1 MGLSRSKCSLSSRPW
16 EILHRSLDS
25 RKEIDG
31 TSGIYSLTYHPC
43 LGKLV
48 CMPENPRRKQQHLR
62 EAELLHAHPERV
74 QDSLFE
80 QFPDFF
86 DAHDQLQV
94 RYEMLRSHRVDD
106 QKVTAICQRYGV
118 SRQTFYNLQE
128 RFLSEG
134 TAGLLSSKPGPKGPS
149 KLTRE
154 LLQFVERR
162 FQQEPHLGGSSLVSQ
177 LEERFGVS
185 FHKRTLEKLLKEL
198 RSKKNR

>member
-1 MGLSRSKCSLSSRPW
+1 
-16 EILHRSLDS
+16 
-25 RKEIDG
+25 
-31 TSGIYSLTYHPC
+31 
-43 LGKLV
+43 
-48 CMPENPRRKQQHLR
+48 MPENPKRKQQHLR
-62 EAELLHAHPERV
+62 EAELLHAQPERV
-74 QDSLFE
+74 QDPLFE

-94 RYEMLRSHRVDD
+94 RYEMLRSHRVDE
-106 QKVTAICQRYGV
+106 QKVAAIGQRYGV

-134 TAGLLSSKPGPKGPS
+134 TAGLLSRKPGPKGPS

-154 LLQFVERR
+154 LLQFVEQR
-162 FQQEPHLGGSSLVSQ
+162 FQQEPDLGGSSLVRQ